1 MPQRVAAQ
9 ARQGHPNHAL
19 QGDALLAHAALDT
32 AARQLLQQAA
42 TRLGWS
48 GRATH
53 RALRVARTIAD
64 LAGSER
70 VQAAHVAEAL
80 QYRPAPPPMPS

>member
-1 MPQRVAAQ
+1 
-9 ARQGHPNHAL
+9 L
-19 QGDALLAHAALDT
+19 QGDALLAHAAADD
-32 AARQLLQQAA
+32 AAQRLLQQAA
-42 TRLGWS
+42 ARLGWS

-70 VQAAHVAEAL
+70 VQAIHVAEAL
-80 QYRPAPPPMPS
+80 QYRPTPGPMPP

>member
-1 MPQRVAAQ
+1 MD
-9 ARQGHPNHAL
+9 RQGQPNQAL
-19 QGDALLAHAALDT
+19 AGEALLRLAALSDVG
-32 AARQLLQQAA
+32 RSCLQSAA

-64 LAGSER
+64 LAGSET
-70 VQAAHVAEAL
+70 VMPDHVAEAV
-80 QYRPAPPPMPS
+80 QYRRALLAAI